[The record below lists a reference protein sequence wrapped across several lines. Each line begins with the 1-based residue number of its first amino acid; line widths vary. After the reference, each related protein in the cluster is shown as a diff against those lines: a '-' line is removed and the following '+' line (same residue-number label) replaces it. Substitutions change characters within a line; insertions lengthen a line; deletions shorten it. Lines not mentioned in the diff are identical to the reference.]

1 MTNCPFEEIPED
13 KLSLL
18 VVVLIG
24 FPEVLQIIWSAI
36 GVMLFV
42 ILSEQIYVFAV
53 LLSTCGKFIANV
65 KFSIISSLL
74 RRLV

>member
-13 KLSLL
+13 KWSLL

-53 LLSTCGKFIANV
+53 LLSTYGKFIANV